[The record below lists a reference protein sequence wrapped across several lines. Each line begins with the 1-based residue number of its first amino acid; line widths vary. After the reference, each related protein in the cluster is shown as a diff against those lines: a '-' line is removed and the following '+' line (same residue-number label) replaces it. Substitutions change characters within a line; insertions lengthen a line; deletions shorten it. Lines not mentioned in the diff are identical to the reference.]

1 MKDIGV
7 VDMVLGME
15 IKRDI
20 AQKKFFCVKGS
31 TSKMCSDVLGWN
43 VLKSWAYFWKS
54 LYVSLAQQS

>member
-1 MKDIGV
+1 VVRVNFTNIEFEMKDIGV

-43 VLKSWAYFWKS
+43 VLKS
-54 LYVSLAQQS
+54 